1 MKTLAAY
8 APLTDKPASDL
19 DQANENLNQQ
29 ILNLE
34 DLLVS
39 LQNRLEPILN
49 PSPEETGG
57 AGSALECARAPLV
70 AKLDH
75 HAARTKRVA
84 DAVAVLLT
92 RLCL

>member
-8 APLTDKPASDL
+8 APPTDKLASDL
-19 DQANENLNQQ
+19 DQANENLIQQ

-34 DLLVS
+34 DLLVN

-49 PSPEETGG
+49 PSPEEPCG

-75 HAARTKRVA
+75 HAARTKRMA

>member
-1 MKTLAAY
+1 MKTLVAY
-8 APLTDKPASDL
+8 APPTDKPVSDL

-29 ILNLE
+29 IFNLE

-57 AGSALECARAPLV
+57 TGSTLESGRAPLV

-84 DAVAVLLT
+84 DVVAVLLT

>member
-8 APLTDKPASDL
+8 APPTDKPVSDL
-19 DQANENLNQQ
+19 DQANENLGMA
-29 ILNLE
+29 LYRLE
-34 DLLVS
+34 DLLGN
-39 LQNRLEPILN
+39 LHGRLEPVLN
-49 PSPEETGG
+49 PMPDEKDAG
-57 AGSALECARAPLV
+57 AALERARAPLV

-75 HAARTKRVA
+75 HTARTERMA